1 MPEMSAVK
9 KLREIWRRLG
19 FYFRRERFD
28 RELDDEMR
36 FHLAMKACAKMH
48 DGVPSC
54 DAQFDARRQFGNE
67 IRLKER
73 SREMWSFRWIDTTVK
88 DLQYSLRMIRKSPV
102 FASVVILSLA
112 LAIGANT
119 AIFSLVNAVL
129 LKTLPVK
136 NPQELVLF
144 GSVAG
149 RDTYVPGHS
158 GMGRRDTKTG
168 LRYRS
173 SLSTQMFQR
182 MKQQNQTLTDLFAYA
197 TVYHSLNVSVD
208 NSAGIASGQYV
219 SGGYYKG
226 LGVQPVI
233 GRMITDED
241 DKIGA
246 SPVAVITY
254 RYWVERFGRDAA
266 IVGKPA
272 FINAEP
278 FTIIGVSQPGFECA
292 LGIDKT
298 ADVSIPLVAESIV
311 NRRTITDSTEVWNW
325 WLRIMGRLK
334 PGVTI
339 EQARVNMEPIVQQ
352 SPREEVAA
360 NLAQH
365 PNPQVGKYVPPTL
378 TAISG
383 SQGDMFVRQEYAKE
397 LYILLIIVGIVLVIA
412 SVNVANLML
421 SRSGARQKEIAIRI
435 ALGAGRLR
443 LIRQLLTESMT
454 LAIAGGLTGLVFA
467 YWIKGFLI
475 PMSPWGD
482 QTLKIDMNLDFRVL
496 VFTAGASILTGIMF
510 GIAPA
515 LKATRIDPG
524 PSLKESAGSQGGGRS
539 RFSLGRGLVVVQ
551 VALSIMLLVGAGL
564 FVRTLQNLQNVDYG
578 FDAQNVL
585 LFEINPSLNGYKSDN
600 LQNIYQQVADRIDAV
615 PGVKS
620 TTVSLFPLMT
630 GGGWGPGI
638 PRIPGAK
645 KVPDQNASVYL
656 LPVMNNFFETMRIP
670 LLTGRGFDS
679 RDSGN
684 SQKVAIVNEAFVKM
698 AFDDGTGVGEQIE
711 FPRTDSVRSLQVIG
725 IAKDSIYED
734 LRSAPQPIIYLPFQ
748 QQISSIDRMAS
759 GLTYE
764 VKSTSDPTA
773 LVPAIREIVRSI
785 DSKIPILN
793 IRSQQAQIEMKL
805 DRERGFATMTAA
817 LGLLVLILA
826 GLGLYGVMSYNVTR
840 RTREIGIRMALGAG
854 SRRVLAQVMQETIV
868 VVSIGI
874 VIGIVASIEANR
886 LMAGALVG
894 FFNDQGMLFG
904 VSTRDPI
911 SIAAAAFFLLA
922 VASLAGYLPAR
933 KAANVNPL
941 VALRYE

>member
-1 MPEMSAVK
+1 MK
-9 KLREIWRRLG
+9 KLREVWRRLG

-36 FHLAMKACAKMH
+36 FHLAMKARAKMQ
-48 DGVPSC
+48 DGLDPT
-54 DAQFDARRQFGNE
+54 DAQFNARRQFGNQ

-73 SREMWSFRWIDTTVK
+73 SREMWSFRWVDTTVK
-88 DLQYSLRMIRKSPV
+88 DLQYSLRMIAKSPV

-112 LAIGANT
+112 LAIGVNT

-129 LKTLPVK
+129 LKSLPVK

-149 RDTYVPGHS
+149 ADTFVAGHS
-158 GMGRRDTKTG
+158 GNGRRDKKTG

-173 SLSTQMFQR
+173 SLSSQMFQR
-182 MKQQNQTLTDLFAYA
+182 MKEQNQTMTDLFAFA
-197 TVYHSLNVSVD
+197 PVFHNLNFSVD
-208 NSAGIASGQYV
+208 NQAGIATGQYV

-226 LGVQPVI
+226 LGVQPI
-233 GRMITDED
+233 LGRTITDED
-241 DKIGA
+241 DKLGA
-246 SPVAVITY
+246 PPVAVITY

-266 IVGKPA
+266 IIGKPA
-272 FINAEP
+272 FINAKP

-292 LGIDKT
+292 MGIDKT
-298 ADVSIPLVAESIV
+298 AEISVPLVMESQL
-311 NRRTITDSTEVWNW
+311 NGRAADSAYSWNW

-339 EQARVNMEPIVQQ
+339 EQARGNMEPTVQQ
-352 SPREEVAA
+352 SARDEIAA
-360 NLAQH
+360 YLAQR
-365 PNPQVGKYVPPTL
+365 PNARVDKYVPPTL

-383 SQGDMFVRQEYAKE
+383 SQGEMFVRQEYGRE

-412 SVNVANLML
+412 CVNVANLML

-454 LAIAGGLTGLVFA
+454 LALAGGLAGLVFA
-467 YWIKGFLI
+467 FWVKGFLI
-475 PMSPWGD
+475 PLFPWGD
-482 QTLKIDMNLDFRVL
+482 QSLAVDMSMDFRVL
-496 VFTAGASILTGIMF
+496 GFTAAASIFTGIVF

-524 PSLKESAGSQGGGRS
+524 PSLKESAGSQSAGRS
-539 RFSLGRGLVVVQ
+539 RITLGRALAVVQ
-551 VALSIMLLVGAGL
+551 VALSIVLLIGAGL
-564 FVRTLQNLQNVDYG
+564 FVRTLRNLQHVDYG

-585 LFEINPSLNGYKSDN
+585 LFEINPSLNGYRGDN
-600 LQNIYQQVADRIDAV
+600 LQNIYQQVAERIDSV

-638 PRIPGAK
+638 PNIPGAK
-645 KVPDQNASVYL
+645 KVPDQNATVYL
-656 LPVMNNFFETMRIP
+656 LPVMNNFLQTMGIP
-670 LLTGRGFDS
+670 LLSGRGFDS
-679 RDSGN
+679 SDNAN
-684 SQKVAIVNEAFVKM
+684 SPKVAIVNEAFVRL
-698 AFDDGTGVGEQIE
+698 ALDDGMGLGQHIE
-711 FPRTDSVRSLQVIG
+711 FSRTDSARQFEIVG

-748 QQISSIDRMAS
+748 QHISQLDRMGS
-759 GLTYE
+759 GMTYE
-764 VKSTSDPTA
+764 VKSTGDPTR

-793 IRSQQAQIEMKL
+793 IRSQERQNEMKL
-805 DRERGFATMTAA
+805 DRERGFATMTGA
-817 LGLLVLILA
+817 LGLLVLMLA
-826 GLGLYGVMSYNVTR
+826 ALGLYGVMSYNVTK
-840 RTREIGIRMALGAG
+840 RTREIGIKMALGAG
-854 SRRVLAQVMQETIV
+854 TRRVLAQVMQETIV

-874 VIGIVASIEANR
+874 VIGIIASVELNR
-886 LMAGALVG
+886 VLASALIG
-894 FFNDQGMLFG
+894 FFSDQSMLFG
-904 VSTRDPI
+904 VSARDPI
-911 SIAAAAFFLLA
+911 SLASAAFFLLT
-922 VASLAGYLPAR
+922 VAALAGYLPAR
-933 KAANVNPL
+933 RAAKVDPL
-941 VALRYE
+941 VALRSE